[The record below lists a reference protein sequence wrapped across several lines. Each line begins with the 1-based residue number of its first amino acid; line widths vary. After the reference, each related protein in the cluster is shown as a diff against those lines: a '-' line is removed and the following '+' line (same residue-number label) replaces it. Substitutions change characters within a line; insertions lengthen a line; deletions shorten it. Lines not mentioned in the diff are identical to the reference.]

1 MKTRAIALTLG
12 GLILCSIGCVPQRR
26 ADDLAKANR
35 TLKEQVVELQERIRE
50 LNQRI
55 ELMQGE
61 SAMRLEDYT
70 VLVQQRDA
78 LQEQLDQAQQNL
90 AELRDQNRKLRSDL
104 ARRPMTAL
112 PPELDTKLKEFA
124 SRYSNIADYDSAE
137 GAVRFK
143 SDLTFPLGS
152 TDLSAEA
159 RQSLKGLAEII
170 NSPEASGYEARIIG
184 HTDNVPI
191 RKPAT
196 RAKHPT
202 NWHLSVH
209 RAIAVMD
216 ELTNDGVPPYRV
228 FVGGYGM
235 YRPEV
240 ANEPRRGAEANR
252 RVEIY
257 LVPMAPVD
265 TDMFAPGSG
274 NNAGDS
280 GNQASNASGTSGSA
294 TSDSTTTTRTTP
306 LMNK

>member
-1 MKTRAIALTLG
+1 MKTPAIALILG
-12 GLILCSIGCVPQRR
+12 GLILCSLGCVPQRR

-70 VLVQQRDA
+70 SLVQQRDA
-78 LQEQLDQAQQNL
+78 LQEQLDEVQQNL
-90 AELRDQNRKLRSDL
+90 ADLRDQNRKLRSDL

-112 PPELDTKLKEFA
+112 PPELDSKLKEFA
-124 SRYSNIADYDSAE
+124 RRYSNIADYDSGE

-152 TDLSAEA
+152 TELSAEA

-170 NSPEASGYEARIIG
+170 TSPEASGYEARIIG

-216 ELTNDGVPPYRV
+216 ELTNDGVPPYRA

-265 TDMFAPGSG
+265 TEMFSPGSG
-274 NNAGDS
+274 NSGD
-280 GNQASNASGTSGSA
+280 GASATSSTATSGSA
-294 TSDSTTTTRTTP
+294 AGGSTTRSMP